1 VTPGDASRSEG
12 AATEQSDWRARVLRQ
27 SLARSER
34 SVRQRGIA
42 PAQRIVEAALALS
55 EETGGATFSIQQ
67 VLSRAKVALQ
77 TFYRH
82 FGSKDALLLAMLE
95 ESVGVGT
102 AAMRRQVDDEP
113 DPLVALHWLITQPIA
128 AGTAGQG
135 ASMSAIVR
143 EHYRLLELF
152 PEEVERSSG
161 RYAAVVAEAIRRA
174 ESAGLVEPFDVDAQA
189 DLIGDLVLSQFHR
202 LRLAA
207 TQVPAP
213 EQAVRCWRF
222 CFASLSPTPEG
233 ARRAA
238 RLRKLAL
245 EGSR

>member
-1 VTPGDASRSEG
+1 MTPGGAGRSEG
-12 AATEQSDWRARVLRQ
+12 PATEGADWRGRVLRQ

-34 SVRQRGIA
+34 SVRQRGIG

-67 VLSRAKVALQ
+67 VVTRAKVALQ

-95 ESVGVGT
+95 ESVGAGT
-102 AAMRRQVDDEP
+102 AAMRRQVDAEP
-113 DPLVALHWLITQPIA
+113 DPLVALHRLVTEPIA

-152 PEEVERSSG
+152 PEEVARSSA
-161 RYAAVVAEAIRRA
+161 RYAAVVAETIRRA
-174 ESAGLVEPFDVDAQA
+174 GSAGLVEPFDVDAQA

-202 LRLAA
+202 VRLAA
-207 TQVPAP
+207 THVPAS
-213 EQAVRCWRF
+213 ELAERCWRF
-222 CFASLSPTPEG
+222 CFASLSPTEKG

-238 RLRKLAL
+238 ALPGIAL
-245 EGSR
+245 EGSG